1 MKKDFKDT
9 LMYRLLKVKEQIR
22 RDFKE
27 SFTQEDIKYENFVVM
42 LYISQHP
49 GLTQAELAER
59 SNRDR
64 NVIGQIIDRF
74 EGLAMVRRAR
84 DEKDRRA
91 YRLFLTE
98 AGQKMVSQNVET
110 FQKIEG
116 DHLAPLTKEEQ
127 ALLIRL
133 LDKIMEA

>member
-1 MKKDFKDT
+1 
-9 LMYRLLKVKEQIR
+9 MYRLLKVKEQIR

-27 SFTQEDIKYENFVVM
+27 SFTQKDIKYENFVVM
-42 LYISQHP
+42 LYISHHP

-64 NVIGQIIDRF
+64 NVIGQIIDHF

-133 LDKIMEA
+133 LDKIMEV